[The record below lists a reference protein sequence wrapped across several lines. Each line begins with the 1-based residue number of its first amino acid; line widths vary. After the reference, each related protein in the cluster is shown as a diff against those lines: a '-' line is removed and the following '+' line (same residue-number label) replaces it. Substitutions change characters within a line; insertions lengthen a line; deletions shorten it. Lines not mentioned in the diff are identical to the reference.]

1 MQWQIL
7 SSQTPQNQQELESV
21 LLSNRKITDAEAFFH
36 PTSPFKISV
45 EEVGI
50 DALQM
55 QKAVERIYEAKE
67 KKQDVLIFGDYDAD
81 GICATAT
88 LWEALKS
95 VGVLARP
102 FIPHR
107 EKHGYGLSLRSLAAV
122 LEEKKPD
129 LLITVDNGIVANDA
143 FAELQRLGVSTIL
156 TDHHQ
161 PDTTLPPADIIL
173 HTTKVSGTGV
183 AWFFSRSLNEA
194 AAQRSLDLAAI
205 ATIADQMPLLEI
217 NRMIVT
223 HGLEALRR
231 TERVGLQLLITKA
244 NIDTEKLDASSVN
257 YAIAP
262 RINAMGRIKHGMD
275 ALRLLCTKNMERAD
289 QLVGELHDT
298 NVSRQEMTS
307 SMIEE
312 ALTHSQKWESEHLII
327 VASTEYH
334 EGVIGLLAGKLTET
348 FYKPA
353 IAIALGDK
361 LAKASAR
368 SVRGVNIIDLI
379 RLVKEDLLEAGGH
392 PMAAGFGFLPEKLEV
407 VKEKLLLIAKEQ
419 INVELLHPSIEVD
432 CLLPFKM
439 ANLDMCEEIQRF
451 APFGQRNREPIFGF
465 QNVKIVGAE
474 TMGKDGRHLKFGI
487 VPAEFEASQNVRPIT
502 CIAWKMGDKA
512 ADFANGS
519 VVNIAASLSCNEW
532 KNRKSLQMMVRDIQF

>member
-1 MQWQIL
+1 
-7 SSQTPQNQQELESV
+7 
-21 LLSNRKITDAEAFFH
+21 
-36 PTSPFKISV
+36 
-45 EEVGI
+45 
-50 DALQM
+50 
-55 QKAVERIYEAKE
+55 
-67 KKQDVLIFGDYDAD
+67 
-81 GICATAT
+81 
-88 LWEALKS
+88 
-95 VGVLARP
+95 
-102 FIPHR
+102 
-107 EKHGYGLSLRSLAAV
+107 
-122 LEEKKPD
+122 
-129 LLITVDNGIVANDA
+129 
-143 FAELQRLGVSTIL
+143 
-156 TDHHQ
+156 
-161 PDTTLPPADIIL
+161 
-173 HTTKVSGTGV
+173 
-183 AWFFSRSLNEA
+183 
-194 AAQRSLDLAAI
+194 
-205 ATIADQMPLLEI
+205 
-217 NRMIVT
+217 
-223 HGLEALRR
+223 
-231 TERVGLQLLITKA
+231 
-244 NIDTEKLDASSVN
+244 
-257 YAIAP
+257 
-262 RINAMGRIKHGMD
+262 MGRIKHGMD